1 MNTTIVTSKW
11 FDSADLN
18 ILHIPHPS
26 MEALYALFI
35 ENPTL
40 EEIIVSDCVK
50 ELYEE
55 DIQEILKKKTLKTHV
70 QGVYY
75 IHKSTSFFG
84 KGNSWEEIIENLILD
99 ENQVNEKHNDKK

>member
-11 FDSADLN
+11 FASDDLN
-18 ILHIPHPS
+18 ILHLPHPS
-26 MEALYALFI
+26 MEALYALFT
-35 ENPTL
+35 ENPSI

-55 DIQEILKKKTLKTHV
+55 DIQEIIKKKTLKTHV

-75 IHKSTSFFG
+75 IHKSISFYG

-99 ENQVNEKHNDKK
+99 EKQMNEKPSDKK